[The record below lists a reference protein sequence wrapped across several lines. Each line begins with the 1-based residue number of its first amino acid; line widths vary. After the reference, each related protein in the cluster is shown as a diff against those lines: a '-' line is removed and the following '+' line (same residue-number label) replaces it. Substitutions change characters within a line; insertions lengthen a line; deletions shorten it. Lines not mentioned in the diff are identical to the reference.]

1 MNYRYVLYIGISST
15 VVEVWP
21 AEEQEEEQE
30 QEVVVAINL
39 ATPTGN
45 ASSDVQDGKQLSLLD
60 QFLAMILATLPVDPD
75 RQSLQEHYQFD

>member
-1 MNYRYVLYIGISST
+1 
-15 VVEVWP
+15 
-21 AEEQEEEQE
+21 
-30 QEVVVAINL
+30 VVVAINL

-60 QFLAMILATLPVDPD
+60 EFLVMILATLPVDPD